1 MENRTD
7 VSFYRPQLEDLWFR
21 ESLMADPETMSYNN
35 ALGNDPSGAPVGH
48 SPQGENEVSESIE
61 ASSGLQRQQE
71 PLRRLRLRNGTI
83 PFPREKWEDWF
94 EFWVENPNQRFYR
107 YITSGKSRSFVGE
120 AAYHYDEELQIYLA
134 DVIIAARCRRKG
146 YGKAG
151 LELLCDA
158 ARKAKI
164 PELYDNIAIDNP
176 GIQLFLQC
184 GFHEEYRTEEIIML
198 KRSLG

>member
-1 MENRTD
+1 MENRTNI
-7 VSFYRPQLEDLWFR
+7 SFYRPQLEDLWFR

-35 ALGNDPSGAPVGH
+35 AWG
-48 SPQGENEVSESIE
+48 
-61 ASSGLQRQQE
+61 
-71 PLRRLRLRNGTI
+71 GTI
-83 PFPREKWEDWF
+83 PFPRDKWEGWF
-94 EFWVENPNQRFYR
+94 EFWVKNPNQRFYR

-134 DVIIAARCRRKG
+134 DVIIDARCRRKG

-176 GIQLFLQC
+176 GIHLFLQC
-184 GFHEEYRTEEIIML
+184 GFHEEYRTEEFIML
-198 KRSLG
+198 KKNLK